1 MDQDEHSSYHCASE
15 TGGWWYN
22 SCFKAN
28 PTGLSSATKKNGYNY
43 VVYHDGGERGIGADS
58 WAEAEYLLVPNWDCM
73 FAQQVLAMFNTLLS
87 SPSKLMN

>member
-22 SCFKAN
+22 SCFETH

-58 WAEAEYLLVPNWDCM
+58 WAEAEYLLVPN
-73 FAQQVLAMFNTLLS
+73 
-87 SPSKLMN
+87 